1 MAGSLNDIK
10 ARIKSVGSTM
20 QITKAMELVA
30 TSKLRRQKERAE
42 ASRAYREE
50 LLSVIRTLA
59 TPDLHATPWCEKKE
73 GRTLY
78 VIIAGDRGLAGG
90 YNANV
95 FRTARAL
102 DADGRGLY
110 LPIGKKALEMCK
122 NRKREILSEDFGVA
136 ASLSVGGAMRAAGEL
151 VSAYKAGGVSK
162 IVLIYTYFASMLS
175 GLVKTETLLPLDTDG
190 EVRDPITEGDTEE
203 LIERIIPNYLGGVIY
218 TATLESIASESG
230 SRRTAMNS
238 ASKNAEKMTADL
250 MLLYNRARQAAITQ
264 EITEIVSGADAL

>member
-50 LLSVIRTLA
+50 LLSVIRRLVSSELSA
-59 TPDLHATPWCEKKE
+59 THWFEARK

-78 VIIAGDRGLAGG
+78 ILIAGDRGLAGG
-90 YNANV
+90 YNQNV
-95 FRTARAL
+95 FRTARSL
-102 DADGRGLY
+102 DENGEGIY
-110 LPIGKKALEMCK
+110 LPIGKKAIEACRHK
-122 NRKREILSEDFGVA
+122 KYEILTEDFATA
-136 ASLSVGGAMRAAGEL
+136 ADLSVGSAMRAAVKAVE
-151 VSAYKAGGVSK
+151 AYNSGAASRV
-162 IVLIYTYFASMLS
+162 VLIYTYFASMLS
-175 GLVKTETLLPLDTDG
+175 GVVKNETLLPLDISGDS
-190 EVRDPITEGDTEE
+190 RDPIIEGDAEE
-203 LIERIIPNYLGGVIY
+203 LIERVIPDYLGGVIY
-218 TATLESIASESG
+218 TATLESIAAESAA
-230 SRRTAMNS
+230 RRTAMNS

>member
-1 MAGSLNDIK
+1 MNDIK

-50 LLSVIRTLA
+50 LLSVIKALA
-59 TPDLHATPWCEKKE
+59 TPEMRSSMWCEEKE

-78 VIIAGDRGLAGG
+78 VVIGGDRGLAGG

-95 FRTARAL
+95 FRAVRAL
-102 DADGRGLY
+102 DEDGLGLY
-110 LPIGKKALEMCK
+110 LPIGKKVLEHC
-122 NRKREILSEDFGVA
+122 RHRHRELLSEDFGTA
-136 ASLSVGGAMRAAGEL
+136 AAVSVGEAMSAARLITKAFSEGTVTRVVL
-151 VSAYKAGGVSK
+151 V
-162 IVLIYTYFASMLS
+162 YTYFASMLS
-175 GLVKTETLLPLDTDG
+175 GVVKTETLLPLSVA
-190 EVRDPITEGDTEE
+190 ENSHDPIVEGEPEE
-203 LIERIIPNYLGGVIY
+203 ICERIIPSYVGGVLY
-218 TATLESIASESG
+218 TAVLESIASESG
-230 SRRTAMNS
+230 ARRTAMNS
-238 ASKNAEKMTADL
+238 ASKNAETMTAEL